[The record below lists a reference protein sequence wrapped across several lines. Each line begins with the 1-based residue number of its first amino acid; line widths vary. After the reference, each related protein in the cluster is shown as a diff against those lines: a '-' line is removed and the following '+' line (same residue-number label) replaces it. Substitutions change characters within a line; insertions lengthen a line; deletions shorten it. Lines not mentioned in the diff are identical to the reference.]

1 METTVEQIK
10 NTIRGV
16 LSELMEEEAVSEISD
31 TDLFAED
38 MGIGSMTIVQI
49 FVTCQDT
56 YNVDLSNEMLLGE
69 PMSIQSLAET
79 VFSRI
84 SKKE

>member
-1 METTVEQIK
+1 MEATVEQIK
-10 NTIRGV
+10 ATIRGV
-16 LSELMEEEAVSEISD
+16 LSELMEEEAVSAISD
-31 TDLFAED
+31 TDFFEED

-56 YNVDLSNEMLLGE
+56 YNVDLSNEMQLAE

-79 VFSRI
+79 VFGKI
-84 SKKE
+84 SQKG

>member
-1 METTVEQIK
+1 MEVTVEQIK
-10 NTIRGV
+10 NTIRSV
-16 LSELMEEEAVSEISD
+16 LSELMEEDAVSEISD

-79 VFSRI
+79 VFNRI
-84 SKKE
+84 S